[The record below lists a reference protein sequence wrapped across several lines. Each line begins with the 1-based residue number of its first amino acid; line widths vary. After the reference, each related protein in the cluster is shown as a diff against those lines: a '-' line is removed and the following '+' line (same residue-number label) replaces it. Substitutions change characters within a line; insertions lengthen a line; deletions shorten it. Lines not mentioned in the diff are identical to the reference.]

1 MPLPIPNP
9 SHDQKEGTE
18 EFYDS
23 CKNTDKKSMPQT
35 SDNKIL
41 PWWIAV
47 MYNLHFFLAMLL
59 KMDKRLGNIEGD
71 IKVQVL
77 RNSVV
82 KYKMFLL
89 SFNIPW
95 LLHFSW

>member
-1 MPLPIPNP
+1 
-9 SHDQKEGTE
+9 
-18 EFYDS
+18 
-23 CKNTDKKSMPQT
+23 
-35 SDNKIL
+35 
-41 PWWIAV
+41 

-59 KMDKRLGNIEGD
+59 KMDKRLGNIEND

-89 SFNIPW
+89 SFNIP
-95 LLHFSW
+95 